1 MVIRGLERDGVALR
15 YCEEGQRRASCALIF
30 VDTLGTDLRICGD
43 EDGITPFG
51 ILRELSD
58 MISDASYL
66 QITRTGHL
74 PGVEQSALIS
84 QPISAFISEHALG

>member
-1 MVIRGLERDGVALR
+1 
-15 YCEEGQRRASCALIF
+15 
-30 VDTLGTDLRICGD
+30 
-43 EDGITPFG
+43 
-51 ILRELSD
+51 LRELSD

-84 QPISAFISEHALG
+84 QPISAFISEQALG